1 MNKRHTTSSVIDALL
16 QRRTTIFKTIGKRG
30 ATYAF
35 SDNLEPIHRDVIEK
49 MLARKDIVDL
59 GDAEQT
65 LALNERWVTA

>member
-1 MNKRHTTSSVIDALL
+1 MNKRHTPCSVIDALL

-30 ATYAF
+30 AIYAF

-49 MLARKDIVDL
+49 MIARKDIVDL

-65 LALNERWVTA
+65 FGLNPHWVTA